1 MNQTQPSSAAPG
13 VDDESFQEML
23 DVLRRFV
30 WTELVPQE
38 RELEDSGVIP
48 PRVLQQMAELGIF
61 ALSIAPEYGGL
72 GLSIEQEAQVHMLL
86 SETAQGF
93 RYPYGTNV
101 GIGSRAIS
109 LDGTPEQKARYLPR
123 LASGELISAFCATE
137 PDAGSDLAGLKTR
150 AVREGEHFVIS
161 GTKRFIT
168 NADVAGVFTVL
179 ARTGEP
185 GSGSR
190 GVSAFL
196 VDRDTPGLTIGKPEK
211 KLGQHGGAICDV
223 NFDGVRVHQS
233 QIIGGVEGRGFAT
246 AMRTLAA
253 GRISVAAN
261 CIGQMR
267 RAVDEAARF
276 ATERRQFGRPIAEFQ
291 LVQALLA
298 DSETD
303 WFAARLCVLEAARA
317 LQRTG
322 RANREAACAKYFA
335 SEALGRVADRCLQV
349 LGGSG
354 YIADYPLE
362 RIFRDARVSRIYE
375 GTSQIM
381 QLVIAKELLAELPAA
396 AG

>member
-1 MNQTQPSSAAPG
+1 MNAPVFQAPD
-13 VDDESFQEML
+13 VDDESFETML
-23 DVLRRFV
+23 EALRRFV

-38 RELEDSGVIP
+38 QALEESDRIP
-48 PRVLQQMAELGIF
+48 ERVMAQMADLGIF
-61 ALSIAPEYGGL
+61 GLSIAPEYGGM
-72 GLSIEQEAQVHMLL
+72 GLTLPQEAQVHMLL

-93 RYPYGTNV
+93 RYAYGTNV

-109 LDGTPEQKARYLPR
+109 LDGTDEQKSHYLPK

-137 PDAGSDLAGLKTR
+137 PEAGSDLAGLKTR
-150 AVREGEHFVIS
+150 AVRDGEYFVIT

-168 NADVAGVFTVL
+168 NADIAGVFTVL
-179 ARTGEP
+179 ARTGEA
-185 GSGSR
+185 GSGAK

-196 VDRDTPGLTIGKPEK
+196 VDRDTPGITIGKPEK

-223 NFDGVRVHQS
+223 IFEGARVHQS
-233 QIIGGVEGRGFAT
+233 QIIGGAEGKGFVT

-267 RAVDEAARF
+267 RAIDEAVRF
-276 ATERRQFGRPIAEFQ
+276 AKDRRQFGQPIADFQ

-317 LQRTG
+317 LQAAGKAT
-322 RANREAACAKYFA
+322 REAACAKYFA

-362 RIFRDARVSRIYE
+362 RIYRDARVSRIYE

-381 QLVIAKELLAELPAA
+381 QLVIAKDLLRST
-396 AG
+396 

>member
-1 MNQTQPSSAAPG
+1 MSAIDMNTPA
-13 VDDESFQEML
+13 VDDESFQDML
-23 DVLRRFV
+23 EALRRFV
-30 WTELVPQE
+30 WSELVPQE
-38 RELEDSGVIP
+38 QALEESDRIA
-48 PRVLQQMAELGIF
+48 PRVMQQMAELGIF
-61 ALSIAPEYGGL
+61 GLSIAPEYGGL
-72 GLSIEQEAQVHMLL
+72 GLTVKQEAQVHMLL
-86 SETAQGF
+86 SETSQGF
-93 RYPYGTNV
+93 RYAYGTNV

-123 LASGELISAFCATE
+123 MASGELISAFCATE

-150 AVREGEHFVIS
+150 AVREGDLFVLTGS
-161 GTKRFIT
+161 KRFIT
-168 NADVAGVFTVL
+168 NADIAGVFTVL
-179 ARTGEP
+179 ARTGAP
-185 GSGSR
+185 DSGSK

-196 VDRDTPGLTIGKPEK
+196 VDRDTAGLSIGKPEK

-223 NFDGVRVHQS
+223 HFDGVRVS
-233 QIIGGVEGRGFAT
+233 AEQIIGGPAMEGKGFAT

-253 GRISVAAN
+253 GRISVAGN

-267 RAVDEAARF
+267 RAIDEAARF
-276 ATERRQFGRPIAEFQ
+276 AKDRRQFGQPIADFQ

-317 LQRTG
+317 LQTSG
-322 RANREAACAKYFA
+322 KATREAACAKYFA

-354 YIADYPLE
+354 YIAEYPLE
-362 RIFRDARVSRIYE
+362 RIYRDARVSRIYE

-381 QLVIAKELLAELPAA
+381 QLVIAKDLLASY
-396 AG
+396 

>member
-1 MNQTQPSSAAPG
+1 MSAADIASPA
-13 VDDESFQEML
+13 VDDGSFHDML
-23 DVLRRFV
+23 EALHRFV
-30 WTELVPQE
+30 WSELVPQE
-38 RELEDSGVIP
+38 QALEESDRIPERVI
-48 PRVLQQMAELGIF
+48 QQMADLGIF
-61 ALSIAPEYGGL
+61 GLSIAPEYGGL
-72 GLSIEQEAQVHMLL
+72 GLTIAQEAQVHMLL
-86 SETAQGF
+86 SETSQGF
-93 RYPYGTNV
+93 RYAYGTNV

-109 LDGTPEQKARYLPR
+109 LDGTPKQKATYLPR

-150 AVREGEHFVIS
+150 AVREGEHFVIT

-168 NADVAGVFTVL
+168 NADIAGVFTVL

-185 GSGSR
+185 GSGAK

-196 VDRDTPGLTIGKPEK
+196 VDRNTPGLSIGKPDK

-223 NFDGVRVHQS
+223 NFDGVRVRAD
-233 QIIGGVEGRGFAT
+233 QIIGGEGMLGKGFAT

-253 GRISVAAN
+253 GRISVAGN

-267 RAVDEAARF
+267 RAIDEAARF
-276 ATERRQFGRPIAEFQ
+276 AKDRRQFGQPIADFQ

-317 LQRTG
+317 LQATG
-322 RANREAACAKYFA
+322 KATREAACAKYFS

-354 YIADYPLE
+354 YMAEYPLE
-362 RIFRDARVSRIYE
+362 RIYRDARVSRIYE

-381 QLVIAKELLAELPAA
+381 QLVIAKDLLASI
-396 AG
+396 